1 MRPVALLLLGAILLM
16 SGGCAARSRSDSAP
30 EGLQKIEIRF
40 TDFEMQQDTVSRAQ
54 PVITVTPVLE
64 LTNPNDI
71 PVTFVK
77 VEVDLKGSP
86 ELVQLDR
93 NTWPVDKMIPPGA
106 RIQHRINI
114 FATLRTGGRR
124 TVQLSPLYV
133 SGRAFFRTARGD
145 SFSQGFVKQQRSG
158 ESGDDS

>member
-1 MRPVALLLLGAILLM
+1 MRSLTRTLLAAFLTLV
-16 SGGCAARSRSDSAP
+16 GGCAARSKADP
-30 EGLQKIEIRF
+30 VPGGLQKIEIHF
-40 TDFEMQQDTVSRAQ
+40 ADFEMQQDTVSRAQ

-64 LTNPNDI
+64 LTNPNDV

-77 VEVDLKGSP
+77 LDLEIRGEE

-93 NTWPVDKMIPPGA
+93 NTWPVDKTIPPGG
-106 RIQHRINI
+106 RIQHRVNI

-133 SGRAFFRTARGD
+133 SGRAYFKTDRGE
-145 SFSQGFVKQQRSG
+145 SFSQGFVQQQQA
-158 ESGDDS
+158 GDGS